1 MKSLSALHS
10 IARKA
15 HRSSVSVACAI
26 LVQVVVSGSS
36 VDLSAIK
43 KIPKVGAIL
52 WIGYGKLNCM
62 T

>member
-1 MKSLSALHS
+1 
-10 IARKA
+10 
-15 HRSSVSVACAI
+15 
-26 LVQVVVSGSS
+26 VVSGSS